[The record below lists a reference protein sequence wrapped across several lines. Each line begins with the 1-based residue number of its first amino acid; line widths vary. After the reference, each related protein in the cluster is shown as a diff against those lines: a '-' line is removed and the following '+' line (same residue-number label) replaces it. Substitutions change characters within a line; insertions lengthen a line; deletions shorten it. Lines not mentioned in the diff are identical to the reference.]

1 MRIEIRDVNTRRNI
15 LLHGEQTG
23 RVSGGYLESVTAQ
36 VVYDL
41 PHFSGLLRNEPDL
54 IAKTFAVA
62 GSNRE
67 MLAVRR
73 PSQMF
78 YLIIWRRREL
88 IYQLGPKQNKAMVKA
103 GKRRLYR
110 KARAHQLNSFSRDF
124 GERMVNEF
132 VCQI

>member
-78 YLIIWRRREL
+78 YLIIWRRRDL
-88 IYQLGPKQNKAMVKA
+88 IINWDQNKT
-103 GKRRLYR
+103 KRWLRQVSGGFTAKR
-110 KARAHQLNSFSRDF
+110 ARISLIRFQGIS
-124 GERMVNEF
+124 VNEW
-132 VCQI
+132 